1 MSKEMRNHIDKFK
14 NFLLREQ
21 DENSNLNISDVSESY
36 SDEKVKQIG
45 IEYEN
50 FRRYIKNLDYDDL
63 MEYAE
68 LSQQSNISNVLNY
81 LKKKSKFL

>member
-1 MSKEMRNHIDKFK
+1 MKHIKTQQEL
-14 NFLLREQ
+14 NESQ
-21 DENSNLNISDVSESY
+21 ENLNISDVSESY

-68 LSQQSNISNVLNY
+68 LSGEFKTLDILDY